1 MRLIPGAVIL
11 VGLAL
16 LAPSTTAAA
25 ATSSTTAGLEY
36 VALGDSYSAG
46 YGLLPLSPT
55 SPASGCYQ
63 AEVDYPHLVATALGL
78 DLDDRSCA
86 GAVTANIRDTP
97 QVTGSGTAP
106 VQSDALSAST
116 DIVTVTIGGNDLGFA
131 SIAGYCVALTAN
143 GPIAGDP
150 SLDNCKDH
158 YNPSPGVDQ
167 LIDLLDSTVV
177 PALAETFALIA
188 AKAPNATVCVI
199 GYPTIA
205 PDAANIR
212 QPEPPGCFTTAIGD
226 GNPPFPVNSFPYTQT
241 DTLYLHYIEKE
252 LDARIQAAATTQGFT
267 YLPTWAVS
275 ALHSVCADDPH
286 IFGISLTTD
295 AQDGEPTPL
304 PGIYLVRGALHPNTE
319 GVDFF
324 ASTIIAAIEAD
335 RTRPALADTGGPD
348 LLLPLGALAAG
359 LLAAGVLLARRSRR
373 AEG

>member
-36 VALGDSYSAG
+36 VAMGDSYSAG

-55 SPASGCYQ
+55 SPATGCYQ

-167 LIDLLDSTVV
+167 LIDLLGERWPGPV
-177 PALAETFALIA
+177 PVQRAIVHQWR
-188 AKAPNATVCVI
+188 APQE
-199 GYPTIA
+199 
-205 PDAANIR
+205 R
-212 QPEPPGCFTTAIGD
+212 
-226 GNPPFPVNSFPYTQT
+226 
-241 DTLYLHYIEKE
+241 
-252 LDARIQAAATTQGFT
+252 
-267 YLPTWAVS
+267 
-275 ALHSVCADDPH
+275 AD
-286 IFGISLTTD
+286 L
-295 AQDGEPTPL
+295 GE
-304 PGIYLVRGALHPNTE
+304 
-319 GVDFF
+319 
-324 ASTIIAAIEAD
+324 
-335 RTRPALADTGGPD
+335 
-348 LLLPLGALAAG
+348 
-359 LLAAGVLLARRSRR
+359 
-373 AEG
+373 